1 MLPHVCPCVNTDD
14 LWPPAGPRSVV
25 VRVRDTTT
33 SARAL
38 LCAQVRRLL
47 SQAGIDVVTC
57 DVTGVPPN
65 LTALDALARLQ
76 LTASRLGGRIRL
88 RGTSADITRLI
99 DFAGVDEVLPT
110 TSVELGR

>member
-1 MLPHVCPCVNTDD
+1 MNTDD
-14 LWPPAGPRSVV
+14 LWPPAGPCSVV
-25 VRVRDTTT
+25 VRVRETTT

-47 SQAGIDVVTC
+47 SRSDVDVVTC

-65 LTALDALARLQ
+65 LTALDALARLR
-76 LTASRLGGRIRL
+76 LTARRLGGRIRL

-110 TSVELGR
+110 SSVELGR